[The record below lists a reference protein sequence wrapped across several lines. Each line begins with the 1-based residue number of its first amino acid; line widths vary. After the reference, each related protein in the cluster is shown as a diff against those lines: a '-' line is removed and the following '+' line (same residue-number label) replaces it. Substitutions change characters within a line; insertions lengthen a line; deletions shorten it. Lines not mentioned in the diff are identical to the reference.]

1 MTLSR
6 KMSLCVLVVVL
17 LASCGGGGSKTV
29 DPKTYVHSVC
39 GAILDWV
46 NAAKQNSTQ
55 LQQITPSGST
65 AADAKA
71 ALGKYID
78 NLVTAT
84 GAALDKLKATGVPDV
99 QNGESVRSALVDSFQ
114 SVQAA
119 FTKARQTISNLPTSS
134 RSAFQTATQKLGAT
148 LQTSLQGIG
157 SSLNKIGEDPTLV
170 KASNDDPSCQQ
181 LGSL

>member
-1 MTLSR
+1 MTRSR
-6 KMSLCVLVVVL
+6 KASLCVLVVVL
-17 LASCGGGGSKTV
+17 LASCGGGSKTV

-46 NAAKQNSTQ
+46 NAAKQNSSQ

-78 NLVTAT
+78 NLIAET
-84 GAALDKLKATGVPDV
+84 GAALDKLKAAGVPDV
-99 QNGESVRSALVDSFQ
+99 PNGDSVRTAFVDSFQ

-119 FTKARQTISNLPTSS
+119 FTKARQTISTLPTSS
-134 RSAFQTATQKLGAT
+134 RTAFQSATQKLGAT

-157 SSLNKIGEDPTLV
+157 SSLNKIGQDPTLV